1 VAVAFDL
8 TLIPLYRVKGQ
19 EWPQLPG
26 LLASAPPKRAA
37 RGRENDSLVVY
48 LTLTGNTPVSTIEY
62 NQLAERMAERFYQT
76 PGALTSALRTSA
88 DAINQFLLERNLV
101 SASQGQHLIGRLV
114 MGVLREGVFTFAQSG
129 PTAVFQLTSGEVRQ
143 VADASVSGRGLGVGQ
158 ATPLY
163 LAQTEVHAADRF
175 IFCAYCPEG
184 WNANVTSQRGTM
196 SLDVLRR
203 SLFDTTAEDINAILL
218 QTQPGKGTVNL
229 LHGERTT
236 SAPVPAPTAPQAQT
250 PPVSQ
255 TAASAESKPESAPP
269 PPTRLDLIQ
278 PGRFVRPLKPSPQAQ
293 APAEI
298 PVPTPAEERKIQA
311 EPVERPEPKP
321 NRFSRFI
328 APRVQSEIPEIAR
341 ARSTQNQGL
350 YRGLA
355 KTLRSIRLSFGKIS
369 SGIKNG
375 LPRLLPTLQE
385 NEPQHTTSAMA
396 LVAIIVPLMVVT
408 VAVMFYLRYGQRSQ
422 YEQNY
427 QMAVSAAVGA
437 IGQTDPAIVRHAW
450 ESTLFYL
457 EKAESYQVTTES
469 QALRQ
474 QAQTEIDGL
483 DGIVRLD
490 FKLAVAVDR
499 SVAITRMAATDTD
512 LYLLDANHGTILRAF
527 MTNTGYQMDPT
538 FQCGPATYSGQ
549 QVGSLIDLAAMPGGN
564 MHNATVVGMDAAGT
578 LLYCAPQMTPE
589 AFPLAVP
596 ELGWKQ
602 ITAFTLSSDRKTLY
616 VLDPTGNA
624 VWVYSGLTGNFIDP
638 YLFFGNY
645 IPTSMDQVID
655 LTVNA
660 SDLFL
665 LFRDSHITSCTYGD
679 ESRTRCTDPLTFVDT
694 RAGHSSGGPTL
705 ADAVFSQMVFDNPF
719 DTSLYL
725 LEPKTHAIFQ
735 SSPRPGTL
743 ELNGQFRAS
752 AQFDALYF
760 TSDVSAIT
768 IGTNRYI
775 FLCVGNQIYYADMP

>member
-26 LLASAPPKRAA
+26 LLATAPPKRAA

-48 LTLTGNTPVSTIEY
+48 LTLTGNTPVSTAEY
-62 NQLAERMAERFYQT
+62 NQIAARMAERFYQT
-76 PGALTSALRTSA
+76 PGALTSALRAPA
-88 DAINQFLLERNLV
+88 DAINQFLLDRNLA

-129 PTAVFQLTSGEVRQ
+129 PTLVFQLTGGEVRQ
-143 VADASVSGRGLGVGQ
+143 IADTTVSGRGLGVGQ

-163 LAQTEVHAADRF
+163 LSQTEIHPADRF
-175 IFCAYCPEG
+175 IFCAHSPEG
-184 WNANVTSQRGTM
+184 WDASVTSQRGTM

-203 SLFDTTAEDINAILL
+203 ALFDATAEDVNAILL

-229 LHGERTT
+229 LRGERTT
-236 SAPVPAPTAPQAQT
+236 SSPVPAPAPQTQT
-250 PPVSQ
+250 PPVTRTVAQS
-255 TAASAESKPESAPP
+255 ESKSESAPP
-269 PPTRLDLIQ
+269 PPTRLDLVQ

-293 APAEI
+293 APAE
-298 PVPTPAEERKIQA
+298 TPAPPPAAEMKVQD
-311 EPVERPEPKP
+311 EPVERSEPKLS
-321 NRFSRFI
+321 RLSRFI

-355 KTLRSIRLSFGKIS
+355 KTLRSIRLFFGKIS
-369 SGIKNG
+369 EGLKTG

-385 NEPQHTTSAMA
+385 NEQPRTASAMA
-396 LVAIIVPLMVVT
+396 LVAIIVPLVVVT
-408 VAVMFYLRYGQRSQ
+408 AAVMVYLRYGQRSQ

-457 EKAESYQVTTES
+457 DKAESYQVTTES

-474 QAQTEIDGL
+474 QAQSQIDAL

-490 FKLAVAVDR
+490 FKLAAAVDR
-499 SVAITRMAATDTD
+499 SVSVTRMAATDTD
-512 LYLLDANHGTILRAF
+512 LYMLDAGHGTILRAF
-527 MTNTGYQMDPT
+527 MTNNGYQMDPT
-538 FQCGPATYSGQ
+538 FLCGPATYSSQ
-549 QVGSLIDLAAMPGGN
+549 QVGPLIDLAAMPGGN
-564 MHNATVVGMDAAGT
+564 TKNATVVGMDAAGT
-578 LLYCAPQMTPE
+578 LLYCAPQMTSQPY
-589 AFPLAVP
+589 PLAVP

-602 ITAFTLSSDRKTLY
+602 ITGFTLSSDGKTLY
-616 VLDPTGNA
+616 VLDPPGNA
-624 VWVYSGLTGNFIDP
+624 VWVYSGLTGDFIDP

-645 IPTSMDQVID
+645 IPTAMDQVTD
-655 LTVNA
+655 LAVNA
-660 SDLFL
+660 SDVFL
-665 LFRDSHITSCTYGD
+665 LFNDSHITSCTYGD
-679 ESRTRCTDPLTFVDT
+679 ESRTRCTDPLTFVDN
-694 RAGHSSGGPTL
+694 RAGHSSGGATL
-705 ADAVFSQMVFDNPF
+705 TDAVFSQMAFDNPF

-725 LEPKTHAIFQ
+725 LESKTHAIYK

-760 TSDVSAIT
+760 TSDVSAMT

-775 FLCVGNQIYYADMP
+775 FICVGNQIFYADMP